1 MIYFETSGCDGAN
14 GICLIDLD
22 LSVNAEGITPKG
34 FVIGS
39 KEKLVVKYTVA
50 NR

>member
-1 MIYFETSGCDGAN
+1 MIQFITTGCDGAN

-22 LSVNAEGITPKG
+22 LSIKAEGIIPKG

-39 KEKLVVKYTVA
+39 KEKLIVKYTVA